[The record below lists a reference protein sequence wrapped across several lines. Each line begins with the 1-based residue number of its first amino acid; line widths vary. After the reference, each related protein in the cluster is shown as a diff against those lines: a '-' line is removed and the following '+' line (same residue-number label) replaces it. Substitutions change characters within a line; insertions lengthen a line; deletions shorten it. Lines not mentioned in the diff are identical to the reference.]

1 MIRSLDDLSPATAD
15 RARRWLEASVAHLP
29 QDYRDVV
36 RDDLLGAMFAV
47 VEAGMTPQEL
57 AAAVAPLAAATVP
70 SDEEA
75 GERTDGSRLVGTWWG
90 IPYDLRPPTGE
101 RIRRSM
107 WNPADPHLLRP
118 RAFGV
123 GWDLNVGALAV
134 RLGLIE
140 PDAED
145 VPFTSVPPQAYRVA
159 AALPLAL
166 SAAVVAH
173 YVVRGRSLA
182 DSLPRHWSAAGRPDA
197 WTSKRAA
204 ASTDLLVAAGA
215 GAFGLTAL
223 SPRRPGA
230 ERAGRLAVATGAAG
244 GAAAITVARSVP
256 HGGWWVGPLIIASL
270 AGGAGVS
277 LLGLALA
284 GRRGEQERDL
294 TGKARA

>member
-145 VPFTSVPPQAYRVA
+145 VPFTVGETVFYCVPNMPGAVPRCVPVEMKPIKPHIGIPTV
-159 AALPLAL
+159 LPTPADRP
-166 SAAVVAH
+166 SIKV
-173 YVVRGRSLA
+173 S
-182 DSLPRHWSAAGRPDA
+182 DSLLRQYR
-197 WTSKRAA
+197 
-204 ASTDLLVAAGA
+204 
-215 GAFGLTAL
+215 
-223 SPRRPGA
+223 
-230 ERAGRLAVATGAAG
+230 
-244 GAAAITVARSVP
+244 
-256 HGGWWVGPLIIASL
+256 
-270 AGGAGVS
+270 
-277 LLGLALA
+277 
-284 GRRGEQERDL
+284 
-294 TGKARA
+294 